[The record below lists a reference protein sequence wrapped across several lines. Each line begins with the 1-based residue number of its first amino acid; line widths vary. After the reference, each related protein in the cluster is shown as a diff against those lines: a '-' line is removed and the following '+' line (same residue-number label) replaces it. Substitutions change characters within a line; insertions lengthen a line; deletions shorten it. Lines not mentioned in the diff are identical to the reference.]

1 MSRVLTSRAI
11 HASHTRRCHLPR
23 SRVLIATL
31 FLCLPFAGFAA
42 PATMVVR
49 GPAPE
54 FHVRSLA
61 GRDVRLTTLRHQGP
75 VIVEFWGIRCD
86 SCGAELTQLEA
97 WRKRYGP
104 SGLSIVAFSV
114 DGPNNV
120 NLVKPYVQRLH
131 IAYPVVMD
139 LRPGMQERYHAS
151 LMPTSYL
158 VDRAGNIDMIRAGF
172 VRGDTEFVA
181 RLEAQLP
188 KAAGSGRWAPTRE

>member
-1 MSRVLTSRAI
+1 MRRVLTSRAI

-23 SRVLIATL
+23 ALLASLL
-31 FLCLPFAGFAA
+31 LCLLFACALAA
-42 PATMVVR
+42 PPPTLVGA
-49 GPAPE
+49 PAPE

-75 VIVEFWGIRCD
+75 VIVEFWGIKCD

-151 LMPTSYL
+151 LMPASYL
-158 VDRAGNIDMIRAGF
+158 VDRDGNIAMVRAGF

-188 KAAGSGRWAPTRE
+188 KAAGSGR